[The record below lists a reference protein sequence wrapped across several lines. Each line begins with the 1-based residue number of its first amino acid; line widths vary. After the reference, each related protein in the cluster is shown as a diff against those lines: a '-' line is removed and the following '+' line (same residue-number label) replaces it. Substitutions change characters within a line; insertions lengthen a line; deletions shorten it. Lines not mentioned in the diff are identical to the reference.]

1 MTCHLSRI
9 AAVAAESGRCITSA
23 PREGNVTGERSTPA
37 ETMPT
42 PPGRDGTSCMI
53 AGRANRLRHSNDVQR
68 QRFMD
73 LHQALSRHCSAGD
86 A

>member
-1 MTCHLSRI
+1 MTCHLSHI
-9 AAVAAESGRCITSA
+9 AAGAAESGRCITSA

-37 ETMPT
+37 ATMPT

-68 QRFMD
+68 QRFLR
-73 LHQALSRHCSAGD
+73 LHQILGKGA
-86 A
+86 

>member
-1 MTCHLSRI
+1 MTCHLPHI
-9 AAVAAESGRCITSA
+9 AAVAAASGRCITSA

-42 PPGRDGTSCMI
+42 PPGRDGASCMI

-68 QRFMD
+68 QRFLR
-73 LHQALSRHCSAGD
+73 LHQILGKGA
-86 A
+86 